1 MDLPGAVPK
10 LISAVVAANPNTVL
24 VTQSGGPINMLPWSD
39 KATTQVHTW
48 YGGNETGNGIADV
61 LFGDVNPS
69 AKLPMS
75 FPRRVEDNPTY
86 LCFGSERGSVVYGE
100 SIYVGYRYYEKVGK
114 EVLFPFG
121 YVLKANFP
129 FPIMLIV
136 FSHGL
141 SYTTF
146 DFSNLRVSST
156 EVRLKVSNVGK
167 VAGAEVVQVY
177 VAADPK
183 TSSIA
188 RPKKELK
195 GFTKVFLEPGQSEEV
210 SIPLD
215 RFATTF
221 WDQLLNKWVNE
232 KGEYKVLVG
241 KTSADIV
248 LEGSFTLE
256 ETTTWTGP

>member
-10 LISAVVAANPNTVL
+10 LISSVVAANPNTVII
-24 VTQSGGPINMLPWSD
+24 TQSGSPINMLPWSD

-75 FPRRVEDNPTY
+75 FPRRLEDNPSY

-100 SIYVGYRYYEKVGK
+100 SIYVGYRYYEKIGK

-121 YVLKANFP
+121 CVVNGNFP
-129 FPIMLIV
+129 SFMMLIV
-136 FSHGL
+136 SRHGL

-146 DFSNLRVSST
+146 DFSNLQVSST
-156 EVRLKVSNVGK
+156 VVSLTVTNIGK

-177 VAADPK
+177 VAANPE

-195 GFTKVFLEPGQSEEV
+195 GFTKVFLEPGQSEKV

-215 RFATTF
+215 WFATAF
-221 WDQLLNKWVNE
+221 WDQALNKWVNE

-241 KTSADIV
+241 KASADIV
-248 LEGSFTLE
+248 VEGCFTQE
-256 ETTTWTGP
+256 ETKTRTGL